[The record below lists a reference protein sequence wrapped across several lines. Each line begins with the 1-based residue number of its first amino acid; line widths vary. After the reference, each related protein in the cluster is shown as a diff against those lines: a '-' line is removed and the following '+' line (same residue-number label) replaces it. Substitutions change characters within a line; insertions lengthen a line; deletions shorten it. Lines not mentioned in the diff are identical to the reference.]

1 LTEDAA
7 TAKKKDQFP
16 ASHMNMKR
24 TIFID
29 FDGTITRVDTC
40 NAMLKA
46 FASDGWQEINEQWE
60 RGELATQACAR
71 QLFQLFKTD
80 MDGIKRLMRN
90 IEIDPSFKDFLNL
103 CRRKNYQVYVL
114 SDGYDIC
121 IETVFENNGIKLPYY
136 ANKLIYGQAFQ
147 IQSPNI
153 NLSCGNCGTCKT
165 RLMAELTEPGSQV
178 VYIGDGYSD
187 MCPVKNADLVFAKGT
202 LYQFCLEQGISAIR
216 YHTFGDIRSYL
227 SA

>member
-1 LTEDAA
+1 MTEDAA

-71 QLFQLFKTD
+71 QLFQLFKPPVVNKFSIT
-80 MDGIKRLMRN
+80 GGKL
-90 IEIDPSFKDFLNL
+90 
-103 CRRKNYQVYVL
+103 
-114 SDGYDIC
+114 
-121 IETVFENNGIKLPYY
+121 FE
-136 ANKLIYGQAFQ
+136 
-147 IQSPNI
+147 
-153 NLSCGNCGTCKT
+153 
-165 RLMAELTEPGSQV
+165 
-178 VYIGDGYSD
+178 
-187 MCPVKNADLVFAKGT
+187 
-202 LYQFCLEQGISAIR
+202 
-216 YHTFGDIRSYL
+216 YHWW
-227 SA
+227 